1 MPRCYGFRRCCGCI
15 VSRERRTL
23 SLSGTTRP
31 KYFPTNRENN
41 QKYNIITLLP
51 LVLFHQF
58 KFFYN
63 FFFLVIGL
71 SQFVPAL
78 KVGFMFTYI
87 APLVFVLLITI
98 VKEAF
103 DDFQRKRKDR
113 DLNNRQYQKMKKDGT
128 FKKVAAAN
136 LKVGDIIKVQKDE
149 RVPADMVLLWTT
161 EKSGAVFIRTDQL
174 DGETDWKLRKAV
186 ALT

>member
-1 MPRCYGFRRCCGCI
+1 MLAKKKKEAEALPRCYGLRRCCGCI
-15 VSRERRTL
+15 VSRERRTI
-23 SLSGTTRP
+23 SLSGSARP
-31 KYFPTNRENN
+31 RSFPTNRENN

-71 SQFVPAL
+71 SQFIPAL

-87 APLVFVLLITI
+87 APLIFVLMITI
-98 VKEAF
+98 IKEAF

-113 DLNNRQYQKMKKDGT
+113 DLNNRHYEKLKKDGT
-128 FKKVAAAN
+128 FKKTAAAN
-136 LKVGDIIKVQKDE
+136 LKVGDIIKVCKDE
-149 RVPADMVLLWTT
+149 RVPADLVLL
-161 EKSGAVFIRTDQL
+161 
-174 DGETDWKLRKAV
+174 
-186 ALT
+186 

>member
-1 MPRCYGFRRCCGCI
+1 MLAKKKKEAEAMPRCYGLRRCCGCI
-15 VSRERRTL
+15 VSRERRTI
-23 SLSGTTRP
+23 SLSGSARP
-31 KYFPTNRENN
+31 RTFPTNRENN

-71 SQFVPAL
+71 SQFIPAL
-78 KVGFMFTYI
+78 KVGLMFTYI

-113 DLNNRQYQKMKKDGT
+113 ELNNRQY
-128 FKKVAAAN
+128 
-136 LKVGDIIKVQKDE
+136 E
-149 RVPADMVLLWTT
+149 
-161 EKSGAVFIRTDQL
+161 
-174 DGETDWKLRKAV
+174 
-186 ALT
+186 